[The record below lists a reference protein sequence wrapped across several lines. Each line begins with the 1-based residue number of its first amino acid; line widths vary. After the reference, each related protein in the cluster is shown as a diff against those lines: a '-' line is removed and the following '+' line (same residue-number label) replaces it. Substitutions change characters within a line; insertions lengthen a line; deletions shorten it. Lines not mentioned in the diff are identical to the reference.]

1 MKPYAPAKFTKN
13 YDAIQPGKT
22 RTGRKALRRE
32 GKKLAQETEP
42 DVHPAEIH
50 LIMHDAGIC
59 PLGCCD
65 EEKP

>member
-1 MKPYAPAKFTKN
+1 MRPYAPTKFSKN
-13 YDAIQPGKT
+13 YDPIPSSKT

-32 GKKLAQETEP
+32 GRKACEATEP

-59 PLGCCD
+59 PIGCCD
-65 EEKP
+65 EEA